1 MSIESV
7 SSLDLDTLYPWSSP
21 WLRVNFVMT
30 LDGATTDSSGI
41 SKGIASA
48 GDSALFSH
56 LRSGAD
62 AVLVGAGTYR
72 AEQYKPLK
80 RDATLC
86 VVSRSLELDPDYV
99 GFTQSRRR
107 PIIVTCEA
115 APAERREALSRHCD
129 VIFAGTSH
137 VDLPDAVT
145 QLHARGLTQVLC
157 EGGPQ
162 LFADLLDADLVDD
175 LCLTVVS
182 RFSTDPSAPRLVPAG
197 VRESDWVCEHTI
209 HDDDSVYTRWS
220 RSGKPVS
227 AATSD

>member
-1 MSIESV
+1 MSSM
-7 SSLDLDTLYPWSSP
+7 DLDALYPWSSP

-30 LDGATTDSSGI
+30 LDGATTDTSGI

-86 VVSRSLELDPDYV
+86 VVSRSLNLDPDYV

-107 PIIVTCEA
+107 PIIVTCES
-115 APAERREALSRHCD
+115 APGERREALSRHCD
-129 VIFAGTSH
+129 VIVCGTSH
-137 VDLPDAVT
+137 VDLPDAVA
-145 QLHARGLTQVLC
+145 QLHARDLTKILC
-157 EGGPQ
+157 EGGPR
-162 LFADLLDADLVDD
+162 LFADLIEAELVDD
-175 LCLTVVS
+175 LCLTVVT
-182 RFSTDPSAPRLVPAG
+182 RFGTDPASPRLVPAG
-197 VRESDWVCEHTI
+197 VHESEWVCEHAV
-209 HDDDSVYTRWS
+209 HDVDSVYTRWS

-227 AATSD
+227 AASSD